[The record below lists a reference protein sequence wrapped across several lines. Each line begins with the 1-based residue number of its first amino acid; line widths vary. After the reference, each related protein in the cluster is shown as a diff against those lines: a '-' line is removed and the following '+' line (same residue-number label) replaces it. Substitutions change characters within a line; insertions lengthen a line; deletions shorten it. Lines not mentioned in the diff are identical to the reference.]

1 MNSKHLFSAVL
12 EWPISINTEQENNA
26 RKTKNHFVSIERK
39 DQMEISAAKA
49 FKGDPS
55 KWNPEDMLLS
65 SLMSCHM
72 MSYLYCC
79 QQENIRVIS
88 YSDTAEA
95 VLQVN
100 EDGSGLITL
109 VTLKPKVVIE
119 ANSNQSLAHE
129 LHFKAHDLCFIANSC
144 KFPIQ
149 FEISIA
155 LD

>member
-1 MNSKHLFSAVL
+1 
-12 EWPISINTEQENNA
+12 
-26 RKTKNHFVSIERK
+26 
-39 DQMEISAAKA
+39 
-49 FKGDPS
+49 
-55 KWNPEDMLLS
+55 
-65 SLMSCHM
+65 M